1 MLIFLFFIN
10 SLVFSY
16 LDISDKKICSYNPIE
31 ISFYPLN
38 NYKVDFRL
46 VRPSVQD
53 RTIQL
58 CIPAAFTSQDNKP
71 EGLIFLNGV
80 NKYKYRSTN
89 GSGALFISLGE
100 CEILSIEAAND
111 LAQNPKNNFFSLFQ
125 QYQLIRNGRSYENPF
140 SKRKLQMRVIAF
152 LNKKIFIIESKNQVE
167 SEKFITHLLDIGV
180 TEALY
185 LDMGSWS
192 EGWYRSENDVIVKI
206 GLNRQNTHRQ
216 TNWLLFH
223 R

>member
-10 SLVFSY
+10 SLVFSH
-16 LDISDKKICSYNPIE
+16 LHISDKKIYSYNPIE
-31 ISFYPLN
+31 ISYYPLN

-46 VRPSVQD
+46 VKPSVYD

-58 CIPAAFTSQDNKP
+58 CIPAAFTSKGNKP
-71 EGLIFLNGV
+71 EGLIYLNGV
-80 NKYKYRSTN
+80 KKYGYSSTN
-89 GSGALFISLGE
+89 GSGALFISLGK

-140 SKRKLQMRVIAF
+140 SKRKLQMRVIASI
-152 LNKKIFIIESKNQVE
+152 NKKIFIIESKNEVE
-167 SEKFITHLLDIGV
+167 SEKFISHLLDIGV

-192 EGWYRSENDVIVKI
+192 EGWYRNENGVIVKI
-206 GLNRQNTHRQ
+206 GLNKQNTNRQ